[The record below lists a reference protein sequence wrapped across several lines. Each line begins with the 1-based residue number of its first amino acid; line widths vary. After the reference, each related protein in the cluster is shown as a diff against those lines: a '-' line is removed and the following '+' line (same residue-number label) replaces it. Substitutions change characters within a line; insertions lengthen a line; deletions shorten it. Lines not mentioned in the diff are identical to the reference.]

1 MGQNMGQ
8 SLTHVLTHNRIAYNG
23 QVSIFQNTMSAK
35 SKKPRNFQ
43 NFLKRK
49 SYDLRVSQS
58 MFKTSPMPIT
68 GTGRGFTCLFR
79 FLSLRLLVQWITQ
92 FLNCMAFTRM
102 FKKNEFKLNQTV
114 TTIPRINC

>member
-49 SYDLRVSQS
+49 SYDLRVSHS
-58 MFKTSPMPIT
+58 MFKTSPMPIA
-68 GTGRGFTCLFR
+68 GTGRGFFICGTP
-79 FLSLRLLVQWITQ
+79 
-92 FLNCMAFTRM
+92 
-102 FKKNEFKLNQTV
+102 
-114 TTIPRINC
+114 TIALDKDDLCIEYGF

>member
-35 SKKPRNFQ
+35 LKKPRNFQ

-49 SYDLRVSQS
+49 SYDLLDFHS
-58 MFKTSPMPIT
+58 MFKPLPMPIT
-68 GTGRGFTCLFR
+68 GTGRGFLVYFILLAPARWQYVVLHGGGQLF
-79 FLSLRLLVQWITQ
+79 SKLRQNNT
-92 FLNCMAFTRM
+92 
-102 FKKNEFKLNQTV
+102 
-114 TTIPRINC
+114 